1 MKVQQAACDALFN
14 IIKIVK
20 EAILKDK
27 QIFLRIFDAVIDL
40 IYDYHNEMKEWAK
53 SVDDLLKNQVY
64 TALSKSY
71 PFDLEALINHISEK
85 LKVTPNSEVIIVL
98 IKWLEVLHSIQNV
111 NILPSVPKFL
121 EKLLI
126 NIESKNNVNQKS
138 EVSKKSLE
146 QLQMFIDEFHNPMA
160 RSVKLDKQ
168 IINKL
173 LLFLLKDKEL

>member
-1 MKVQQAACDALFN
+1 
-14 IIKIVK
+14 
-20 EAILKDK
+20 
-27 QIFLRIFDAVIDL
+27 
-40 IYDYHNEMKEWAK
+40 
-53 SVDDLLKNQVY
+53 
-64 TALSKSY
+64 
-71 PFDLEALINHISEK
+71 LINHISEK

-173 LLFLLKDKEL
+173 LTFLLKDKELQRNLGAGGGGTGNQSKMMSHSNMIILEPSKMEALIWLRDFLKFYQEDYLQW